1 MCESCAESGAV
12 GKVTRRSGVRPGAR
26 NRHRVKGLPGSCKLA
41 SGQERGRSKETT
53 PGEIRLFI
61 SYDNA
66 TKQLDTVYDIT
77 PKHAEAFL
85 ERIDS
90 SGFDMRNITTLYR
103 LGLLVCFYDIFQHMD
118 GSLAQVLLH
127 QMIKCNQLRGFHA
140 EVQKVKSLLLDI
152 AMLNQNLNETLGSL
166 SDAVVGLSLGQLE
179 SLLPESVQN
188 SVLTLQQVSGWTKS
202 QIMILAGKYLNSE
215 KVLSFHNVSQ
225 MGELVSGIGA
235 QSFYNMSPKELVHVV
250 KGGLSQ
256 YAADLSYAQQEAIL
270 YKALEI
276 GNMSSIAT
284 EVQGEFFQK
293 VPLTILFKQDIVNP
307 SALKDKELRRSQAL
321 FLYESLSKKTTTDD
335 LLSTGHLMKGVT
347 CQHIDDMNTSTFLQ
361 SFKVFENNLYL
372 FSPYQMTCLAW
383 KFWKVANTSIPPYLR
398 LMLPAEYLKSVSPLP
413 CVPFLISLQKIEL
426 DTLIFHEKKKKAIID
441 TVQQCLNGSV
451 GDDYDVD
458 LLGKLICHLS
468 PALIQSNISPKAMA
482 TAIQQFKLCEKLSMT
497 QKIQIKNKLIE
508 MYGSPNEWAA
518 ETILDLGSF
527 LALLSREEFSTLAIK
542 FPNPVLQIASKI
554 PGAALTDEVMSALF
568 DAVSDYSPRA
578 NISDQRPECIGVRA
592 PSSGD
597 IMKLGE
603 ANACWSIQE
612 LECIDMETFTKN
624 VELFGSIK
632 RFNTSQL
639 IVLKEKA
646 KEVWGTLAKW
656 KSYHIVSLGRIA
668 LALNGSEIEELDLSS
683 VDTAIALSQQTEW
696 TTDQAKA
703 IFRGFLKDS
712 RKSVSDLKSI
722 DLVGLGTNVCAID
735 FKEISSIK
743 TSEFSVVVARIGSL
757 PCGMSVLREF
767 KKKAEKV
774 FGKSESWTSS
784 ILYDIGIIAAG
795 LSKEDVRALRKD
807 LMPFIHP
814 SAIQVMPEDVF
825 KHLSPEQISNLGP
838 ENAAMVTKSQR
849 LHLSTMQLQSLEQ
862 TLDGARVTVQVPQ
875 ITAGTTVATEV
886 PVSDGALC
894 SRSSDAQLYILCIIG
909 LLKFA

>member
-646 KEVWGTLAKW
+646 KE
-656 KSYHIVSLGRIA
+656 
-668 LALNGSEIEELDLSS
+668 
-683 VDTAIALSQQTEW
+683 
-696 TTDQAKA
+696 AKA